1 MPGFYASGEFLLGSS
16 GSECLALGRDA
27 LQQFIPGLNERSRSL
42 DLKSVA
48 QILNMNAGLVELGQH
63 LIPFSGTC
71 RDAPVDVAMVGQ
83 GFQGFLWHGVHGE
96 GCSQAWT

>member
-1 MPGFYASGEFLLGSS
+1 MGATGLLPSLFPLGSS
-16 GSECLALGRDA
+16 GFECLALGLDA

-63 LIPFSGTC
+63 LITFAGTR
-71 RDAPVDVAMVGQ
+71 RDATVNVAG
-83 GFQGFLWHGVHGE
+83 
-96 GCSQAWT
+96 